1 MEQNN
6 TNENQ
11 NKTENL
17 NTNSNTNENK
27 NLLNNNS
34 NVNPNSN
41 SSQNQ
46 FGNSTTN
53 SQNVNYQSN
62 YNIGRVQN
70 SNNGNYH
77 NNFQNYNNFN
87 SANNNVNSANT
98 NYNNTNNNFNNAN
111 NNFKNGNFNSNSTYQ
126 SIKQPKVKNKNGSG
140 FGKTVLVP
148 FVSGLLGAVIVVGT
162 CVGVPAIRNGIAK
175 QIIGSSSSSSSNSS
189 SSTPILNTQQ
199 ISLEA
204 YSDTAIAAAN
214 KVLPSI
220 VGIKIEFA
228 VNSIFNRGTSVSSAE
243 GSGIIISEDGYIL
256 TNNHVV
262 NSSSSSSFYEVE
274 EASKVTVKLYND
286 DTEYEAKIIGTDE
299 QTDLA
304 VIKIDKTGLTAAELG
319 DSDGVQVGEFA
330 MAIGN
335 PLGLSSSVT
344 SGIISAVNRE
354 VTDEDGNTYVAI
366 QTDASINA
374 GNSGGALVNSQG
386 QVIGVNTLKL
396 SGTGVEGVGF
406 AIPINSTKDITD
418 QLIKYNK
425 VKRPYIG
432 IGGIELD
439 EETARVNNLV
449 VGIYV
454 KQLEDFSA
462 AEKGGVKVGD
472 VITEVDGQK
481 VTTMDEVNEIKNK
494 KEIGD
499 ELKLKVYR
507 NGKYIDLTITLQEQ
521 P

>member
-1 MEQNN
+1 MSE
-6 TNENQ
+6 E
-11 NKTENL
+11 
-17 NTNSNTNENK
+17 
-27 NLLNNNS
+27 NNS
-34 NVNPNSN
+34 QEFKSVSPTTTEANYKAFNGSDRKKKSNGAGFGKVVILPFVCGVLGATITLGACINVP
-41 SSQNQ
+41 
-46 FGNSTTN
+46 
-53 SQNVNYQSN
+53 
-62 YNIGRVQN
+62 
-70 SNNGNYH
+70 
-77 NNFQNYNNFN
+77 
-87 SANNNVNSANT
+87 
-98 NYNNTNNNFNNAN
+98 
-111 NNFKNGNFNSNSTYQ
+111 
-126 SIKQPKVKNKNGSG
+126 SIKQAFLEK
-140 FGKTVLVP
+140 LV
-148 FVSGLLGAVIVVGT
+148 IT
-162 CVGVPAIRNGIAK
+162 D
-175 QIIGSSSSSSSNSS
+175 SSNTTNDSNENSS
-189 SSTPILNTQQ
+189 NFNTQL
-199 ISLEA
+199 ISLQG
-204 YSDTAIAAAN
+204 YSDTAIGVAK
-214 KVLPSI
+214 KVQPSI
-220 VGIKIEFA
+220 VAISVEYS
-228 VNSIFNRGTSVSSAE
+228 VNSIFNRSSGTVTAK

-262 NSSSSSSFYEVE
+262 NSTSTSSFYEVE

-286 DTEYEAKIIGTDE
+286 NTEYEAKIIGTDE

-304 VIKIDKTGLTAAELG
+304 VIKINKTGLTAAELG

-366 QTDASINA
+366 QTDASINS

-418 QLIKYNK
+418 QLIKYSK

-439 EETARVNNLV
+439 EKTAKVNNLV

-494 KEIGD
+494 KNIGD
-499 ELKLKVYR
+499 TLKLKIYR